1 MSDANGCHDS
11 VDANHMYNS
20 FREVCF
26 LILKPYS
33 NWAFWVILATG
44 EREAEE
50 EEGRDTPPILTIELL
65 R

>member
-1 MSDANGCHDS
+1 
-11 VDANHMYNS
+11 MYNS

-33 NWAFWVILATG
+33 NWAFWGILATG

-50 EEGRDTPPILTIELL
+50 EEEEGRDTPPLLTIELL